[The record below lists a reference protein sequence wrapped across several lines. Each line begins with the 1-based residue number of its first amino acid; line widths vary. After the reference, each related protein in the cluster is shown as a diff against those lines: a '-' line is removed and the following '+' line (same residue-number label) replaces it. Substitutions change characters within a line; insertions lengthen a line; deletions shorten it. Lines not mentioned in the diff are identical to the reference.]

1 MDGDPSAGNFFKNLF
16 GPNVSIVSSEDANS
30 VVARNN
36 GLSVDEFFQP
46 FSCVGGKEPLTSR
59 DVGGNLHSVSNIK
72 IQFKNLASKIIP
84 QDEIDRRL
92 QDWIENSDW
101 LFSSSNLI
109 GRSFSFTLSIQKRH
123 QLSKISLRV
132 KNESDSRQKSIIW
145 M

>member
-1 MDGDPSAGNFFKNLF
+1 MEGDPSAGNFFKNLF

-72 IQFKNLASKIIP
+72 IQFKNLTSKNIS

-92 QDWIENSDW
+92 QDRID
-101 LFSSSNLI
+101 
-109 GRSFSFTLSIQKRH
+109 K
-123 QLSKISLRV
+123 KINDRGSAIFNT
-132 KNESDSRQKSIIW
+132 KNF
-145 M
+145 

>member
-16 GPNVSIVSSEDANS
+16 GPNVSIVSSGDANS

-72 IQFKNLASKIIP
+72 IQFKNLTSKNIS

-92 QDWIENSDW
+92 QDRIDKKIIGDLHNIIASRARRPANFINS
-101 LFSSSNLI
+101 
-109 GRSFSFTLSIQKRH
+109 QRH
-123 QLSKISLRV
+123 QSNKISLLV
-132 KNESDSRQKSIIW
+132 KSASDSKQKSIT
-145 M
+145 

>member
-1 MDGDPSAGNFFKNLF
+1 MEGDPSAGNFFKNLF

-72 IQFKNLASKIIP
+72 IQFKNLTSKNIS

-92 QDWIENSDW
+92 QDPIDKKTNDRGSAIFSMK
-101 LFSSSNLI
+101 LFIRILVPFQSSPT
-109 GRSFSFTLSIQKRH
+109 R
-123 QLSKISLRV
+123 
-132 KNESDSRQKSIIW
+132 
-145 M
+145 

>member
-1 MDGDPSAGNFFKNLF
+1 MDSVTGHHPHIHVLQIDHQPTKDYINYVIDYVTFFSRMDGDPSAGNFFKNLF

-92 QDWIENSDW
+92 QD
-101 LFSSSNLI
+101 
-109 GRSFSFTLSIQKRH
+109 
-123 QLSKISLRV
+123 
-132 KNESDSRQKSIIW
+132 
-145 M
+145 

>member
-1 MDGDPSAGNFFKNLF
+1 MEGDPSAGNFFKNLF

-72 IQFKNLASKIIP
+72 IQFKNLASKTIP

-92 QDWIENSDW
+92 QDRIDNSDW
-101 LFSSSNLI
+101 LFSASNLI
-109 GRSFSFTLSIQKRH
+109 
-123 QLSKISLRV
+123 V
-132 KNESDSRQKSIIW
+132 KWGASS
-145 M
+145 

>member
-16 GPNVSIVSSEDANS
+16 GPNVSIVSSGDANS

-72 IQFKNLASKIIP
+72 IQFKNLTSKNIS

-92 QDWIENSDW
+92 QDRIDKMI
-101 LFSSSNLI
+101 I
-109 GRSFSFTLSIQKRH
+109 GR
-123 QLSKISLRV
+123 
-132 KNESDSRQKSIIW
+132 
-145 M
+145 